1 MFGTAVIDQCM
12 RQYDQ
17 DQGRLTVV
25 DADNAGVGTVDGQV
39 LSDM

>member
-12 RQYDQ
+12 RQHDE
-17 DQGRLTVV
+17 DRGRLTVV
-25 DADNAGVGTVDGQV
+25 NADDTGVGTVDSQV